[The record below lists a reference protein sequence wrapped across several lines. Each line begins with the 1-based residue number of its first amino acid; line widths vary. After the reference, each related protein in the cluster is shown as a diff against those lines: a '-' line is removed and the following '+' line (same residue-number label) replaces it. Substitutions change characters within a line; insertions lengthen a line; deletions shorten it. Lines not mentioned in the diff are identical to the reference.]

1 MENIDDYQ
9 KWTRT
14 TAVFPQHA
22 AFLYISNGLFA
33 EAGEIAGAIAK
44 YHRGDYNWK
53 ELDAKL
59 QKELGDCFWFLAQF
73 CDFLGLN
80 ASMILQKN
88 VDKLE
93 SRKERNVLK
102 GSGDDR

>member
-1 MENIDDYQ
+1 MQNIDDYQ
-9 KWTRT
+9 KWTRS
-14 TAVFPQHA
+14 TAVFPNAA
-22 AFLYISNGLFA
+22 AFLYISYGLLS

-44 YHRGDYNWK
+44 YHRGDYDWK
-53 ELDAKL
+53 ELETKL

-73 CDFLGLN
+73 CDHLELN
-80 ASMILQKN
+80 ASEILQKN